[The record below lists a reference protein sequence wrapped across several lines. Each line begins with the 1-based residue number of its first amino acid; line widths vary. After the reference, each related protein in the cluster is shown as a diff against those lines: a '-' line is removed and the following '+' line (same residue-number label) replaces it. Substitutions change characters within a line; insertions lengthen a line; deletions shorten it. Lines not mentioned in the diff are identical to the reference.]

1 MQPKESGQHENVD
14 CTSFRRVRDK
24 KKDIADLSSTFKGK
38 YTMTFFNCVGT
49 INTQCVLNVNHS
61 SVAFVL
67 FSICKLWLCTLHDP
81 EREECTELQ

>member
-1 MQPKESGQHENVD
+1 
-14 CTSFRRVRDK
+14 
-24 KKDIADLSSTFKGK
+24 
-38 YTMTFFNCVGT
+38 MTFFNSVGT
-49 INTQCVLNVNHS
+49 INTQCVLKVNHS